1 MLIVNNFPFLSVIII
16 FLNYI
21 HSAFFIFVFILFI
34 DLASATENH
43 SLFVEEGMLGLLIS
57 LSTANDA
64 EARQYAAY
72 AMVKLSQNG
81 DVRKM
86 VTEEGGALP
95 RPN

>member
-1 MLIVNNFPFLSVIII
+1 
-16 FLNYI
+16 
-21 HSAFFIFVFILFI
+21 
-34 DLASATENH
+34 
-43 SLFVEEGMLGLLIS
+43 MLGLLIS